1 VLVQPYFSL
10 QAGAAGELAWLEIV
24 EPPAAVADPDFPGTR
39 PLLGHAGAHR
49 DAQLGA
55 RPVTQCSAQ
64 FNDDTYS
71 QRASA

>member
-39 PLLGHAGAHR
+39 PLLGHAGA
-49 DAQLGA
+49 QLGA